1 MGAGLR
7 LFRIVV
13 VPVVGMEA
21 VIFSRQRSKRA
32 AEEYGLEEFSR
43 TGREAER
50 VFAEEWPP
58 VEKGKASQL
67 KGAAVR

>member
-1 MGAGLR
+1 MGTGVR

-13 VPVVGMEA
+13 IPVVGMEV
-21 VIFSRQRSKRA
+21 VIFSRQRSRRA
-32 AEEYGLEEFSR
+32 AEEYGLSEFAR
-43 TGREAER
+43 TGRKAER

-58 VEKGKASQL
+58 AEKVKASQL